1 MIGVTKWPFDQASID
16 NRQGQCDHYGDPSDQ
31 CKNENWFI
39 RELSQQLADKEIRCF
54 QQFLVLN
61 VDKFSD
67 F

>member
-39 RELSQQLADKEIRCF
+39 RELSKQLADKENIHI
-54 QQFLVLN
+54 L
-61 VDKFSD
+61 
-67 F
+67 